1 MRILIVGA
9 GIAGLALARALE
21 MRGMVADIVERRD
34 VVQAPGAGLYMP
46 GNATRAVEQLG
57 LLDELRGSAVDIKR
71 QLFLDAQGKRL
82 FHVDVDDVWHP
93 AGACLSTRRVNLQ
106 QILQRSLKQTSI
118 THGRRLVTI
127 NQTPVATCEVTFDD
141 GGRATYDLVVGADG
155 VNSTVRSLM
164 ISDQPP
170 DYAGFICWRF
180 MTRNDAGISGWTA
193 MLGGDRTLLAIPV
206 SQQDVYVYAD
216 LIARDGKPPANFEQ
230 AGLRSLFQDF
240 NGPVVPLLSAAEAR
254 TDLHFGRI
262 EEVRLDNWVNGH
274 VVLLGDAAHASSPS
288 MAEGAGM
295 ALEDALVLAEAIAT
309 APHIHVAL
317 QRFQARRQHRVNWV
331 QKHATAR
338 DRARKLPKLARTA
351 ILKWMGT
358 RMYRRSYQPLLTP
371 A

>member
-21 MRGMVADIVERRD
+21 MRGIIADIVERRD

-57 LLDELRGSAVDIKR
+57 LLDELRDSAVEIKR

-82 FHVDVDDVWHP
+82 FHVDVDEVWHP

-106 QILQRSLKQTSI
+106 NILQRSLQDTRIS
-118 THGRRLVTI
+118 HGRRLI
-127 NQTPVATCEVTFDD
+127 AIDQTPAATCEVTFDD
-141 GGRATYDLVVGADG
+141 GPRATYDLVVGADG
-155 VNSTVRSLM
+155 VNSTVRSLVM
-164 ISDQPP
+164 ADKSP
-170 DYAGFICWRF
+170 DYAGFVCWRF
-180 MTRNDAGISGWTA
+180 ITRNDAGISGWTA

-206 SQQDVYVYAD
+206 SRQDVYVYAD
-216 LIARDGKPPANFEQ
+216 LIAQDGRAPADFNRT
-230 AGLRSLFQDF
+230 GLQSLFKDF
-240 NGPVVPLLSAAEAR
+240 NGPVVPLLAAMEAR
-254 TDLHFGRI
+254 TDIHFGRI
-262 EEVRLDNWVNGH
+262 EEVRLDRWVTGH

-295 ALEDALVLAEAIAT
+295 ALEDALVLAEEIEA

-317 QRFQARRQHRVNWV
+317 QRFQARRQQRVNWV
-331 QKHATAR
+331 QKHATTR
-338 DRARKLPKLARTA
+338 DRARKLPKVARTA
-351 ILKWMGT
+351 TLKLMGR
-358 RMYRRSYQPLLTP
+358 RMYRRSYRPLLTP